1 MNQYLDAA
9 SKAARAAGALVCENF
24 GRPLKVNVE
33 EAHDIKLELDVRSQ
47 ALITDHQGTRAPIN
61 ILKAEFDNLR
71 ASQQR
76 VLLPGE
82 FVESADREPGQQRVI
97 EDSTAGVVT
106 WFTILTLHSE
116 PEATNQV
123 IAAPSAI
130 DSLNVRPIAIAS

>member
-1 MNQYLDAA
+1 M
-9 SKAARAAGALVCENF
+9 F
-24 GRPLKVNVE
+24 FVNDLSNVLQ
-33 EAHDIKLELDVRSQ
+33 K
-47 ALITDHQGTRAPIN
+47 P
-61 ILKAEFDNLR
+61 
-71 ASQQR
+71 R
-76 VLLPGE
+76 VDTGQ